1 MKYRLIVNGVSFYT
15 NDRQIDSGVGSDTT
29 INSAV
34 QVAKQMMGKNRGL
47 STTVAVY
54 DNKMKRT
61 SVDVQID
68 KL

>member
-47 STTVAVY
+47 ATTVAVY
-54 DNKMKRT
+54 DSKMKRT